1 MTSVAS
7 FWFLFTQRP
16 RDKRDSSYYWEIE
29 ASEVYLHS
37 HIGSGSFG
45 TVFKG
50 KWHGRNELQMLRTIT
65 CITSQS
71 FLTEKIN
78 NKQSECRIAGHTS
91 FVDFIIIFAVGD
103 VAVKIL
109 KVTDPTP
116 EQFQAFRNE
125 VAVLR
130 WECIKMFFLPAL
142 RFSGVFKYFIF
153 LTSYWVIYISNVFL
167 IFDMVISSSFLHLV
181 TGKHDMSTS
190 CCSWVIWLRTT
201 WPLWH
206 SGVRV
211 AASTSTYMSWRQI
224 SRWSSS

>member
-1 MTSVAS
+1 MSRVNA
-7 FWFLFTQRP
+7 
-16 RDKRDSSYYWEIE
+16 
-29 ASEVYLHS
+29 
-37 HIGSGSFG
+37 
-45 TVFKG
+45 
-50 KWHGRNELQMLRTIT
+50 ELLVIWVLW
-65 CITSQS
+65 I
-71 FLTEKIN
+71 
-78 NKQSECRIAGHTS
+78 
-91 FVDFIIIFAVGD
+91 AVGD

-142 RFSGVFKYFIF
+142 RFSGVFNILYFWLLIESSTF
-153 LTSYWVIYISNVFL
+153 QMFFL

>member
-37 HIGSGSFG
+37 RIGSGSFG

-50 KWHGRNELQMLRTIT
+50 KWHGRNELQLLRTIT

-142 RFSGVFKYFIF
+142 RFSGVFNILYFW
-153 LTSYWVIYISNVFL
+153 LL
-167 IFDMVISSSFLHLV
+167 IESSTFQMFFWSL
-181 TGKHDMSTS
+181 
-190 CCSWVIWLRTT
+190 IWWFPLLFCIWSQENTT
-201 WPLWH
+201 CQHPVVHGL
-206 SGVRV
+206 
-211 AASTSTYMSWRQI
+211 YD
-224 SRWSSS
+224 